1 MSDHGHGSEPEV
13 TPGGENAAE
22 ATLHIE
28 TWEGIWLRIAL
39 VMVVVFVLAIIISA
53 TAFGISVP
61 GATARMDPATLSN
74 PDNPFSTPGLR
85 ELAPGKY
92 EAYVVA
98 QTWMFLPDKIE
109 VPQGA
114 EVTFY
119 VTARDVI
126 HGFKLAG
133 SNVNVMALPGQVATL
148 SHKFDKPGDYNFIC
162 HEYCGYVAGSPIGH
176 HTMYGVVTVLPSEG
190 VTETATITN

>member
-1 MSDHGHGSEPEV
+1 MSDHGHGADPEV
-13 TPGGENAAE
+13 TPGGEHAAE
-22 ATLHIE
+22 GALHIE
-28 TWEGIWLRIAL
+28 RWEGIWMRVSL
-39 VMVVVFVLAIIISA
+39 VMVVVFILAIIISA

-61 GATARMDPATLSN
+61 GYTARIDPATLSN
-74 PDNPFSTPGLR
+74 PDSPFAQPGLR

-119 VTARDVI
+119 ITARDVI
-126 HGFKLAG
+126 HGFKLTG
-133 SNVNVMALPGQVATL
+133 TNVNVMALPGQISKLSAT
-148 SHKFDKPGDYNFIC
+148 FDTPGDYNFVC

-176 HTMYGVVTVLPSEG
+176 HTMYGVVTVLPSHA
-190 VTETATITN
+190 VTETTTLTN